1 MNIFHKMQDSILT
14 VLKYILLVIFLLV
27 VAFIIKWRIDNINQ
41 VAKKNVNVSLS
52 IKDEINILKKQY
64 ISLTE
69 KEGVNLELP
78 KVELTEDPLDNT
90 ITVEIKDGENLDEIG
105 ETLKN
110 LDLIKDVNTFKKIC
124 YDMAIENSFKA
135 GSYKIEKRET
145 VRETLLEIVGI
156 SPKTCEITV
165 TEEMGARDVAD
176 LLKEREVIQD
186 TDAFVDAADK
196 MGKLE
201 DFKPGKYE
209 INLPLRVSKMI
220 EILTTEPS
228 KN

>member
-1 MNIFHKMQDSILT
+1 MKIFHKVQDSVLT

-27 VAFIIKWRIDNINQ
+27 VAFVIKWRIDNINQ

-64 ISLTE
+64 ITLTE
-69 KEGVNLELP
+69 NEGSTLELP
-78 KVELTEDPLDNT
+78 KVELTEDPLDNYV
-90 ITVEIKDGENLDEIG
+90 TVEIKDGENLDEIG
-105 ETLKN
+105 QTLKD
-110 LDLIKDVNTFKKIC
+110 LDLIEDVNAFKRVC

-135 GSYKIEKRET
+135 GSYKIEKRDT

-165 TEEMGARDVAD
+165 TEEMGAMDIAL

-186 TDAFVDAADK
+186 EKAFVAVAEK
-196 MGKLE
+196 MGKVE

-220 EILTTEPS
+220 EILTIGDG